1 MTPRSTTAATAAL
14 AQQVRRSVW
23 WGWGDPALAHPLP
36 AAAWRALAA
45 ELGVDP
51 DAAVREPVEVGEVRL
66 PPVRLAADELTALAD
81 LVGAEHV
88 SAHRLDRVEH
98 AAGKSYPDLRRLRD
112 GDGSGAPD
120 AVVWPGSADE
130 VASVLRLCADRGV
143 AVVPFGGGT
152 SVVGGVTAGRDGEH
166 RPVVTLDLR
175 RLDRVLS
182 VDEVSLTATVQAG
195 ARGPQVES
203 ALHRH
208 GLTLGHYPQSHQ
220 QATVGGYVA
229 TRSAGQAS
237 TGYGRVDDKVLAVRV
252 ETPSGALR
260 LGGRAP
266 ASAAGPRL
274 LDLVV
279 GSEGALGA
287 ITEATLAV
295 HRLPAHRAHAAVGF
309 ASWDDGVA
317 ALRALAQDHG
327 TGALPEVCRLSDP
340 EETRVALTLA
350 GASGERLS
358 RWLAARGAPRPCLV
372 VLVWEGASARVLR
385 RRRRAALAVLGRH
398 GSRRLPA
405 AVARSWQA
413 GRFEGPYLRDE
424 LLGRGVLVETL
435 ETATSWADLP
445 ELHRA
450 VGTAL
455 RESFSRDG
463 LPAVVQCHV
472 SHVYATGASLYFTV
486 AAAEG
491 DDPLATWH
499 RAKVAASEAI
509 VHAGATITHHHAVGT
524 DHRPYLAAEVGELG
538 VRLLQALV
546 RELDPQGVMNPG
558 VLVPP
563 DAVTTATTGAPD
575 GAAARPPAPVP
586 RAATR

>member
-1 MTPRSTTAATAAL
+1 MRLARTTAASDAL

-23 WGWGDPALAHPLP
+23 WGWGDPALARPP
-36 AAAWRALAA
+36 AAGTWRRLAD

-51 DAAVREPVEVGEVRL
+51 DAAPREPVEVGEVRL
-66 PPVRLAADELTALAD
+66 PPVRLGADDVAAFGRI
-81 LVGAEHV
+81 VGPEHV
-88 SAHRLDRVEH
+88 STHHLDRVAH

-120 AVVWPGSADE
+120 AVVWPGCADE
-130 VASVLRLCADRGV
+130 VAAVLRLCSDRGT

-152 SVVGGVTAGRDGEH
+152 SVVGGVTARRDGEG
-166 RPVVTLDLR
+166 RPVVTLDLG
-175 RLDRVLS
+175 RLDRVVA
-182 VDEVSLTATVQAG
+182 VDEVSLTATVEAG
-195 ARGPQVES
+195 ARGPQVEA
-203 ALHRH
+203 ALQRH

-237 TGYGRVDDKVLAVRV
+237 TGYGRIDDKVLAVRV

-260 LGGRAP
+260 LGGKAP

-279 GSEGALGA
+279 GSEGALGVV
-287 ITEATLAV
+287 TEATLAV
-295 HRLPAHRAHAAVGF
+295 HRLPAARAHAAVAFG
-309 ASWDDGVA
+309 SWDDAVA

-327 TGALPEVCRLSDP
+327 SGALPEVCRLSDP

-350 GASGERLS
+350 GTSGDRLT
-358 RWLAARGAPRPCLV
+358 RWLAARGATRPSLA
-372 VLVWEGASARVLR
+372 VLVWEGSSTRVLR

-398 GSRRLPA
+398 GSRRLPS

-413 GRFEGPYLRDE
+413 GRFEGPYLRDH

-435 ETATSWADLP
+435 ETATSWSALPDLH
-445 ELHRA
+445 LA

-455 RESFSRDG
+455 RESLSTDG
-463 LPAVVQCHV
+463 LRPVVQCHV
-472 SHVYATGASLYFTV
+472 SHVYPTGASLYFTV

-491 DDPLATWH
+491 DDPLAAWQ
-499 RAKVAASEAI
+499 RAKAAASAAI
-509 VHAGATITHHHAVGT
+509 VGEGATITHHHAVGT
-524 DHRPYLAAEVGELG
+524 DHRPYLGAELGGLG
-538 VRLLQALV
+538 VRLLRALT

-563 DAVTTATTGAPD
+563 DDAATATTGGDAVPT
-575 GAAARPPAPVP
+575 GARVPAPH
-586 RAATR
+586 AGTR